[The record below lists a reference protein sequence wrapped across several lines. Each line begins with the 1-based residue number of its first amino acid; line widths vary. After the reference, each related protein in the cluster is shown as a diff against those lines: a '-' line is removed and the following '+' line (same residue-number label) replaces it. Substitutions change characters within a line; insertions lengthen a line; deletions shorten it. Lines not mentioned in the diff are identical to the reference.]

1 MPITSKYSD
10 EQVETIL
17 AEIAA
22 VLDKNGANT
31 ELSLMIAGNIA
42 TNVLNQNVPAS
53 QRKAIAEKFAQ
64 ALITQVTSRCRIQ
77 SLLFCL
83 SSRKRMQRND

>member
-10 EQVETIL
+10 DQVELIL
-17 AEIAA
+17 TEVAA
-22 VLDKNGANT
+22 VLDKHGASS

-42 TNVLNQNVPAS
+42 TNVLNSKVPAA

-64 ALITQVTSRCRIQ
+64 AL
-77 SLLFCL
+77 L
-83 SSRKRMQRND
+83 SSVEDK